1 MKFTNLGI
9 SILLAVVA
17 LSGAIAVA
25 ILEHVPLFVFII
37 IAACGAQLYAV
48 LLVWVGNV
56 STKHH
61 IAQLEKI
68 ERDEQQRAEQFFD
81 LLGDFVGED
90 DMELLKQKWAGNG
103 E

>member
-1 MKFTNLGI
+1 MKITSLGLSIVLAIIAFSAAIVFAHFDKVPI
-9 SILLAVVA
+9 SSFIL
-17 LSGAIAVA
+17 IAV
-25 ILEHVPLFVFII
+25 
-37 IAACGAQLYAV
+37 CGAQLYAV
-48 LLVWVGNV
+48 LLVWVGTET
-56 STKHH
+56 TKRH

>member
-1 MKFTNLGI
+1 MKINTLFIGI
-9 SILLAVVA
+9 ATA
-17 LSGAIAVA
+17 LTAITVA
-25 ILEHVPLFVFII
+25 IIVSFRDHTPPYVFVLN
-37 IAACGAQLYAV
+37 AWAGAQAYS
-48 LLVWVGNV
+48 LLFIWAGNI
-56 STKHH
+56 TAKRH

-90 DMELLKQKWAGNG
+90 DMELLKQKWSGNG